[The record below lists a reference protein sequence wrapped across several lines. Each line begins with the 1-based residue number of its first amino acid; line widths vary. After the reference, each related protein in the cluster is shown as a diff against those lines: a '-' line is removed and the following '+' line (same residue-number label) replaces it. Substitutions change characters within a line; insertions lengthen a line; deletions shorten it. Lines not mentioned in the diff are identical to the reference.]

1 MQKEKLLFPKISV
14 GGFITRCQGA
24 NLEILLVQKSYG
36 PMKGKLT
43 FPGGF
48 VDRGENLEK
57 ALRREILEET
67 GIEIRKQKLI
77 GIRLMIN
84 SKENSIYFI
93 FRAEAKN
100 RKEPRVSPESE
111 SVEYYDLKII
121 KGRENLSS
129 LVKYIVKNIK
139 ENKLIEKTNFI
150 PREIKVNKN
159 NYFLYLTGV
168 KSRLP

>member
-14 GGFITRCQGA
+14 GGFITRCRGV

-48 VDRGENLEK
+48 VDEGENLEK

-67 GIEIRKQKLI
+67 GIEIKKQKLI
-77 GIRLMIN
+77 GIRFMLSN
-84 SKENSIYFI
+84 KDNSIYFI
-93 FRAEAKN
+93 FKARAKN
-100 RKEPRVSPESE
+100 RKGPKISPESE
-111 SVEYYDLKII
+111 SVKYYNLKKII
-121 KGRENLSS
+121 IKERKNLSS

-159 NYFLYLTGV
+159 NYLLYLT
-168 KSRLP
+168 S